1 MPPLWLG
8 LSGLARRLMGRHYK
22 NREPKGKGETNVFLT
37 RDGPESPETGPSYRQ
52 GIVIQTFSEDAA
64 IRSKILYFSLD
75 TKLAG
80 LTRHGAPNFLR
91 YVP

>member
-8 LSGLARRLMGRHYK
+8 LSGLARRLMGRHYR

-52 GIVIQTFSEDAA
+52 GIVI
-64 IRSKILYFSLD
+64 
-75 TKLAG
+75 
-80 LTRHGAPNFLR
+80 
-91 YVP
+91 